1 MGQKLKANVPYRDV
15 LLANASR
22 LYPKNPHRFAAL
34 AAAVFDQESS
44 FDNKRVSPSG
54 CKGIGQLCDKS
65 VLRKFKA
72 KDISVPEENI
82 RVSMEFLAD
91 NLNHRWGNNKAYA
104 VAEYHSGYG
113 QTNRAFKKG
122 VLPTCSD
129 GLIRTDV
136 YVAQVLRKQN
146 KYLSS

>member
-15 LLANASR
+15 ILANAKR

-34 AAAVFDQESS
+34 TAAVFDQESG
-44 FDNKRVSPSG
+44 FNNKRVSPSG
-54 CKGIGQLCDKS
+54 CKGIGQLCDKG

-91 NLNHRWGNNKAYA
+91 NLNHHWGSNKAYA
-104 VAEYHSGYG
+104 VAEYHTGY
-113 QTNRAFKKG
+113 TNTDRAYKKG
-122 VLPTCSD
+122 VLPRTSD
-129 GLIRTDV
+129 GLIRTDQ
-136 YVAQVLRKQN
+136 YVAEVLRKQN
-146 KYLSS
+146 KYLTS